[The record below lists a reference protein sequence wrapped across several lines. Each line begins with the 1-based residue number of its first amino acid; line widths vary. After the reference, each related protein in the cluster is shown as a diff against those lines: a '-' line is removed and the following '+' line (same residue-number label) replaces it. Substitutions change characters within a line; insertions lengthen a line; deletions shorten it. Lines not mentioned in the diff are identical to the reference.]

1 MDYDDYY
8 YCIDHNKY
16 DLRKITKQIRMKKL
30 IWKAP
35 IGSGKSTAIR
45 KRISSHKTENLMVIV
60 PTVNIAK
67 EFYTKLNDMDVKSIQ
82 LCANDNAF
90 KEFHKAVHNEVNK
103 ILTTY
108 NTASKCLGD
117 LIEEYYE
124 REQRLNYF
132 LVIEEAHLLLQHI
145 SLNEITKEFDKVA
158 LISTTDDDIKYFA
171 CFRDYIIVNPCNNE
185 RYNRIIYVN
194 KLISDTTVQLA
205 EIVKLIDTKRM
216 KYDKALVKIE
226 DKKECMILKEFL
238 KDRYKVALYTGDEKE
253 VKLNKD
259 DMFEEDVDVIISTSS
274 DMKLKSLDYK
284 KMS

>member
-30 IWKAP
+30 ICEAP

-45 KRISSHKTENLMVIV
+45 KRISSHKTENLMEIV
-60 PTVNIAK
+60 STVNIAK

-82 LCANDNAF
+82 LCVNDNAF

-103 ILTTY
+103 IITTY

-171 CFRDYIIVNPCNNE
+171 CFRDYIIVNPCINE

-226 DKKECMILKEFL
+226 DKKECKILKEFL